1 MRKQIVDSASREPGP
16 IGRSDWLPL
25 QEMAKVEVSSED
37 ADHPIESAFSL
48 GQTSGWQA
56 GSLGKQS
63 IRLVFDQ
70 PRTIRRI
77 YLRFNEP
84 AVARTQEFAL
94 RWSENRGDRLT
105 EIVRQQ
111 WNFSP
116 EGSTAESEDYQVD
129 LKAVSILELTIN
141 PDLGKGEAIATLA
154 DWRLA

>member
-105 EIVRQQ
+105 EIVPQQ

-116 EGSTAESEDYQVD
+116 AGATMQTEDYHVD
-129 LKAVSILELTIN
+129 LAGLTQLELCIT
-141 PDLGKGEAIATLA
+141 PDISGASAYASLSRMQIA
-154 DWRLA
+154 